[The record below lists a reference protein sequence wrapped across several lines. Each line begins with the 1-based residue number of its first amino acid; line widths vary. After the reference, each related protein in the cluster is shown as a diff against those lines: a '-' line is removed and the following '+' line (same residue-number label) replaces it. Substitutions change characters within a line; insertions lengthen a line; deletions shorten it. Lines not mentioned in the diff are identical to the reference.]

1 VANYLAA
8 ILIVAAVAL
17 FVAAPL
23 SGGFPRRRRSTSLQ
37 LDLER
42 LEHDRGLAV
51 QGLRE
56 LEFDHEMGKLDE
68 VDYLDLKRSLEDR
81 ALSAMAA
88 IERGRGAQRDATMR
102 LAASPPRTA
111 TATTTS
117 TVTGTASAPVG
128 LAAAAPAAA
137 PRASSA
143 RRIPAAGA
151 AHPPLVNF
159 CPQCG
164 VRVGA
169 GHNFCAECG
178 ANLSPATTR
187 AASRAE

>member
-23 SGGFPRRRRSTSLQ
+23 SEGFPRRRRSTNLQ
-37 LDLER
+37 LELER
-42 LEHDRGLAV
+42 LEHERGLAV

-68 VDYLDLKRSLEDR
+68 VDYHDLKRSLEDR
-81 ALSAMAA
+81 ALSAMSA
-88 IERGRGAQRDATMR
+88 IERARGAVRAATMR
-102 LAASPPRTA
+102 LAARPPRTA
-111 TATTTS
+111 P
-117 TVTGTASAPVG
+117 VPVG
-128 LAAAAPAAA
+128 LAPAQPAPA
-137 PRASSA
+137 PRAPFA
-143 RRIPAAGA
+143 RRLPGASGAGQ
-151 AHPPLVNF
+151 PLVNF

-164 VRVGA
+164 VRVGT
-169 GHNFCAECG
+169 GHNFCAECR
-178 ANLSPATTR
+178 ANLSPEAAR

>member
-1 VANYLAA
+1 MANYLAA
-8 ILIVAAVAL
+8 ILIVAGVAL

-37 LDLER
+37 LELER
-42 LEHDRGLAV
+42 LEHERGLAV

-68 VDYLDLKRSLEDR
+68 VDYRDLKRSLEDR
-81 ALSAMAA
+81 ALSAMRA
-88 IERGRGAQRDATMR
+88 IESARRTSDVARAGTMR
-102 LAASPPRTA
+102 LAARPAR
-111 TATTTS
+111 
-117 TVTGTASAPVG
+117 PVP
-128 LAAAAPAAA
+128 APAALTPAQPA
-137 PRASSA
+137 PALRASAA
-143 RRIPAAGA
+143 RRQPGAAGA
-151 AHPPLVNF
+151 GLPLVNF

-178 ANLSPATTR
+178 ANLSPVAART
-187 AASRAE
+187 ASRAE

>member
-37 LDLER
+37 LELER
-42 LEHDRGLAV
+42 LEHERGLAV

-68 VDYLDLKRSLEDR
+68 VDYRDLKRSLEDR
-81 ALSAMAA
+81 ALSAMRA
-88 IERGRGAQRDATMR
+88 IESARRTSDVARAGTMR
-102 LAASPPRTA
+102 LAARPARPVPGPAALAPALR
-111 TATTTS
+111 
-117 TVTGTASAPVG
+117 ASA
-128 LAAAAPAAA
+128 
-137 PRASSA
+137 A
-143 RRIPAAGA
+143 RRQPGAPGAGL
-151 AHPPLVNF
+151 PLVNF

-169 GHNFCAECG
+169 GHDFCAECG
-178 ANLSPATTR
+178 ANLSPVAAR

>member
-23 SGGFPRRRRSTSLQ
+23 SGGFPRGRRSTTLQ
-37 LDLER
+37 LELER
-42 LEHDRGLAV
+42 LEHERGLAV

-68 VDYLDLKRSLEDR
+68 VDYHDLKRSLEDR
-81 ALSAMAA
+81 ALSAMSA
-88 IERGRGAQRDATMR
+88 IERARGDARARTMR
-102 LAASPPRTA
+102 LAARPARTP
-111 TATTTS
+111 
-117 TVTGTASAPVG
+117 SAPVA
-128 LAAAAPAAA
+128 LTPAAPAPALRA
-137 PRASSA
+137 PSA
-143 RRIPAAGA
+143 RRLPGAAGVGQ
-151 AHPPLVNF
+151 PLVNF

-164 VRVGA
+164 VRVGT

-178 ANLSPATTR
+178 ANLSPVAAR
-187 AASRAE
+187 SASRAE